1 MQNAKFSVIKSTN
14 IIIKRLNSK
23 NKSVIVALSGGVDSA
38 LAAHDLLK
46 SGWHTEAFFL
56 HILPEG
62 LSDTGL
68 LAAKSVAK
76 HLGIRLH
83 CLNEAE
89 KFENEVISYFRKS
102 YNMGLTPNPC
112 VICNNRIKVVAGLS
126 LADSLG
132 INYLATGHYARTK
145 RLPNDQAGLLRAKDL
160 KKDQSYFLHQIQKG
174 VIPRLILPLG
184 DHTKKDVMKWAAK
197 IGLLPLVQRESQEI
211 CFLKGNYRTF
221 LEKRGL
227 LNDLPGDIVTVSGNV
242 IGRHAGLY
250 AYTVGQRQ
258 GIGIPDKTPYYVVA
272 LDRKNN
278 RLVVGKEHS
287 LWGKEL
293 LVKNVNW
300 LVSPDM
306 AFKQPCTVKIR
317 YGHAGGRADLKLLE
331 SGNVRVCFFSDQW
344 AITPGQFAVF
354 YLDDLVLGGGSICG

>member
-1 MQNAKFSVIKSTN
+1 LRMPKSSKPKAQKT
-14 IIIKRLNSK
+14 K
-23 NKSVIVALSGGVDSA
+23 NKSVLVALSGGVDSA
-38 LAAHDLLK
+38 LAAYDLIQA
-46 SGWHTEAFFL
+46 GWHTEAFFL
-56 HILPEG
+56 NILPEG
-62 LSDTGL
+62 LSCTGL

-89 KFENEVISYFRKS
+89 KFENEVISYFSKS

-112 VICNNRIKVVAGLS
+112 VICNNRIKMVIGLS

-132 INYLATGHYARTK
+132 IDYLATGHYARTK
-145 RLPNDQAGLLRAKDL
+145 RLSNGQTGLFRAKDL
-160 KKDQSYFLHQIQKG
+160 KKDQSYFMHQIPKG
-174 VIPRLILPLG
+174 AIPRLIFPLG
-184 DHTKKDVMKWAAK
+184 DHTKKDIMKQAAETG
-197 IGLLPLVQRESQEI
+197 IFPLVQKESQEI

-227 LNDLPGDIVTVSGNV
+227 FDNLPGDIVAIDGKVL
-242 IGRHAGLY
+242 GRHAGLY

-258 GIGIPDKTPYYVVA
+258 GIGITDKTPYYVVA

-287 LWGKEL
+287 LWAGEF
-293 LVKNVNW
+293 LVEHVNW
-300 LVSPDM
+300 LVSPYI

-317 YGHAGGRADLKLLE
+317 YRHAEGLAKLELLE
-331 SGNVRVCFFSDQW
+331 SGKVRVHFFSDQL

-354 YLDDLVLGGGSICG
+354 YLDELVLGGGSICG

>member
-1 MQNAKFSVIKSTN
+1 MRMPESSKLKAKSQKPT
-14 IIIKRLNSK
+14 
-23 NKSVIVALSGGVDSA
+23 NKSVLVALSGGVDSA
-38 LAAHDLLK
+38 FAAHDLLQA
-46 SGWHTEAFFL
+46 GWHTEAFFL
-56 HILPEG
+56 NILPEG
-62 LSDTGL
+62 LSGTGL

-89 KFENEVISYFRKS
+89 KFENEVISYFSKS
-102 YNMGLTPNPC
+102 YNKGLTPNPC
-112 VICNNRIKVVAGLS
+112 VICNNRIKVVIGLS

-132 INYLATGHYARTK
+132 VNYLATGHYARTK
-145 RLPNDQAGLLRAKDL
+145 RLSNGRTGLFKAKDL
-160 KKDQSYFLHQIQKG
+160 KKDQSYFLHQIPRG
-174 VIPRLILPLG
+174 AIPRLIFPLG
-184 DHTKKDVMKWAAK
+184 DRTKKDVMKQAAET
-197 IGLLPLVQRESQEI
+197 GLFPLVQKESQEI

-227 LNDLPGDIVTVSGNV
+227 FDNLPGDIVAVDGKV
-242 IGRHAGLY
+242 LGRHAGLY

-258 GIGIPDKTPYYVVA
+258 GIGIPDKTPYYVTA

-293 LVKNVNW
+293 LVEHVNW
-300 LVSPDM
+300 LVSPDI
-306 AFKQPCTVKIR
+306 ALKQPCTVKIR
-317 YGHAGGRADLKLLE
+317 YRHAGGRAKLELLE
-331 SGNVRVCFFSDQW
+331 SGKVRVCFFSDQW

>member
-1 MQNAKFSVIKSTN
+1 
-14 IIIKRLNSK
+14 
-23 NKSVIVALSGGVDSA
+23 
-38 LAAHDLLK
+38 
-46 SGWHTEAFFL
+46 
-56 HILPEG
+56 
-62 LSDTGL
+62 
-68 LAAKSVAK
+68 
-76 HLGIRLH
+76 
-83 CLNEAE
+83 
-89 KFENEVISYFRKS
+89 
-102 YNMGLTPNPC
+102 MGLTPNPC
-112 VICNNRIKVVAGLS
+112 VICNNRIKAVAGLS

-145 RLPNDQAGLLRAKDL
+145 RLSNDQAGFLKAKDS

-174 VIPRLILPLG
+174 AIPRLILPLG
-184 DHTKKDVMKWAAK
+184 DHTKKDIMKWAAK
-197 IGLLPLVQRESQEI
+197 TGLLPLVQRESQEI

-221 LEKRGL
+221 LKKRGL

-293 LVKNVNW
+293 LVEHVKW

>member
-1 MQNAKFSVIKSTN
+1 MPKSS
-14 IIIKRLNSK
+14 KLKAQSPEPK
-23 NKSVIVALSGGVDSA
+23 NKSVLVALSGGVDSA
-38 LAAHDLLK
+38 FAAHDLLQA
-46 SGWHTEAFFL
+46 GWHTEAFFL
-56 HILPEG
+56 NILPEG
-62 LSDTGL
+62 QSGTGL
-68 LAAKSVAK
+68 LAAKNVAK

-89 KFENEVISYFRKS
+89 RFENEVISYFSRS

-112 VICNNRIKVVAGLS
+112 VICNNRIKVVIGLS

-132 INYLATGHYARTK
+132 IDCLATGHYAGTK
-145 RLPNDQAGLLRAKDL
+145 RLSSGQTGLVKAKDL
-160 KKDQSYFLHQIQKG
+160 KKDQSYFLHQIPKG
-174 VIPRLILPLG
+174 AIPRLIFPLG
-184 DHTKKDVMKWAAK
+184 DRTKKDVMKRAAET
-197 IGLLPLVQRESQEI
+197 GLFPLVQKESQEI

-227 LNDLPGDIVTVSGNV
+227 FNNLPGDIVTVDGKV
-242 IGRHAGLY
+242 LGRHAGLY
-250 AYTVGQRQ
+250 AYTIGQRQ
-258 GIGIPDKTPYYVVA
+258 GIGIPDKTPYYVAA

-287 LWGKEL
+287 LWSEEL
-293 LVKNVNW
+293 LVEHVNW

-306 AFKQPCTVKIR
+306 ALKQLCTVKIR
-317 YGHAGGRADLKLLE
+317 YRHPGGLAKLELLE
-331 SGNVRVCFFSDQW
+331 SGKVRVRFFSNQW

>member
-1 MQNAKFSVIKSTN
+1 MQDAKYSVTKSTN
-14 IIIKRLNSK
+14 IIIERLNPK
-23 NKSVIVALSGGVDSA
+23 NKSVLVALSGGVDSA
-38 LAAHDLLK
+38 LAAHDLLQA
-46 SGWHTEAFFL
+46 GWHTEAFFL
-56 HILPEG
+56 NILPEEISG
-62 LSDTGL
+62 AGL
-68 LAAKSVAK
+68 LASKIVAK

-89 KFENEVISYFRKS
+89 KFENEVISYFSKS

-112 VICNNRIKVVAGLS
+112 VICNNRIKVGIGLS

-132 INYLATGHYARTK
+132 IDYLATGHYARTK
-145 RLPNDQAGLLRAKDL
+145 RLSNDQAGLLKAKDL
-160 KKDQSYFLHQIQKG
+160 KKDQSYFLHQIPKEA
-174 VIPRLILPLG
+174 ISRLIFPLG
-184 DHTKKDVMKWAAK
+184 DRIKKDVMKQAAET
-197 IGLLPLVQRESQEI
+197 GLFPLVQKESHEI

-227 LNDLPGDIVTVSGNV
+227 FDDLPGDIVAIDGKVLGK
-242 IGRHAGLY
+242 HAGLY

-258 GIGIPDKTPYYVVA
+258 GIGISDKTPYYVVA

-278 RLVVGKEHS
+278 RLVIGKEHN

-293 LVKNVNW
+293 LVEHVNW

-306 AFKQPCTVKIR
+306 ALKQPCTVKIR
-317 YGHAGGRADLKLLE
+317 YGHAGGRADLEFLE
-331 SGNVRVCFFSDQW
+331 SDKVRVRFFSNQW

-354 YLDDLVLGGGSICG
+354 YLDELVLGGGYICE